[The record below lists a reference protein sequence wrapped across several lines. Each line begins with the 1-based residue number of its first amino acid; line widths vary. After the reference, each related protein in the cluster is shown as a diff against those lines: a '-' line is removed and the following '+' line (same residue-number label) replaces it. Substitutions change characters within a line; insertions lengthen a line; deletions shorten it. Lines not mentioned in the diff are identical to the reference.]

1 VACCTTPAAT
11 TTEPDVTAEG
21 GAGAF
26 SEERVRLDFPAL
38 GERVGGVPLVYLDNA
53 ATTQKPE
60 VVIDAVSRAY
70 RQGMANVNRGAHAL
84 AARASTAYE
93 SARASV
99 RQLLNAEFCD
109 EIVLSSGCT
118 AAINLVAYAW
128 GDEHVAPGDEL
139 IATALEHHS
148 NLLPWQR
155 LCERRRARLRVV
167 PLTTAGEIDLEQL
180 DAALSARTR
189 LVAVTHISNVTGG
202 ESPLREIVALC
213 RRVGAR
219 VLVDGAQAVPRR
231 SVDVR
236 ALGCDFY
243 AFSGHKAYGPSGI
256 GALYASR
263 PSLRQMG
270 PFLTGGG
277 MVESVEA
284 ERSSY
289 AAAPAR
295 FEAGTPNLE
304 GAIGLERA
312 IGYLTTLGLDAVRA
326 HDQALTRY
334 ARAELARVPG
344 VRLIGDPVSPIG
356 VVSFVLDD
364 VHAHDVSTIVDQAG
378 VAVRAGHH
386 CASLA
391 LQHFGVAATLRA
403 SFAVYNTRADVD
415 ALVLALAR
423 VRQVFG

>member
-1 VACCTTPAAT
+1 MVEGTAA
-11 TTEPDVTAEG
+11 G
-21 GAGAF
+21 F
-26 SEERVRLDFPAL
+26 SAERVRLDFPAL
-38 GERVGGVPLVYLDNA
+38 AERAGGVPLVYLDNA

-60 VVIDAVSRAY
+60 AVIDAVARAY
-70 RQGMANVNRGAHAL
+70 RLGVANVHRGAHAL
-84 AARASTAYE
+84 GARASDAYE

-99 RQLLNAEFCD
+99 RRLLKAEFND

-128 GDEHVAPGDEL
+128 GDEHVSPGDEL

-155 LCERRRARLRVV
+155 LCERRGARLRVI
-167 PLTTAGEIDLEQL
+167 PLTGAGEIDLERL
-180 DAALSARTR
+180 EGALSARTR
-189 LVAVTHISNVTGG
+189 LVAVTHVSNVTGG

-219 VLVDGAQAVPRR
+219 VLVDGAQAVSRLA
-231 SVDVR
+231 VDVR

-256 GALYASR
+256 GGLYATR
-263 PSLRQMG
+263 PALRQMA

-277 MVESVEA
+277 MVESVDA
-284 ERSSY
+284 ERSIY

-304 GAIGLERA
+304 GAIGLECA
-312 IGYLTTLGLDAVRA
+312 IAYLTALGLDAVRA
-326 HDQALTRY
+326 HDELLTGY
-334 ARAELARVPG
+334 ARAALARVPG
-344 VRLIGDPVSPIG
+344 VRLIGDPARPIG
-356 VVSFVLDD
+356 VVSFVVDD

>member
-1 VACCTTPAAT
+1 
-11 TTEPDVTAEG
+11 VTAEG
-21 GAGAF
+21 PAAGEGF
-26 SEERVRLDFPAL
+26 SAERVRLDFPAL
-38 GERVGGVPLVYLDNA
+38 AERAGGVPLIYLDNA

-60 VVIDAVSRAY
+60 VVIEAVARTY

-84 AARASTAYE
+84 AARASAAYE

-99 RQLLNAEFCD
+99 RRLLNAEFDD
-109 EIVLSSGCT
+109 EIVLSSGCM

-128 GDEHVAPGDEL
+128 GDEHVDPGDEL

-155 LCERRRARLRVV
+155 LCERRGARLRVI
-167 PLTTAGEIDLEQL
+167 PLTGAGEIDLEKL
-180 DAALSARTR
+180 EAALSPRTR
-189 LVAVTHISNVTGG
+189 LVAVTHVSNVTGG
-202 ESPLREIVALC
+202 ESPLCEIVALC

-219 VLVDGAQAVPRR
+219 VLVDGAQAVPRLA
-231 SVDVR
+231 VDVR
-236 ALGCDFY
+236 AIGCDFY

-256 GALYASR
+256 GALYVSR
-263 PSLRQMG
+263 PSLRRMA

-304 GAIGLERA
+304 GAIGLECA
-312 IGYLTTLGLDAVRA
+312 IGYLTALGLDAVRA
-326 HDQALTRY
+326 HDRELTGH
-334 ARAELARVPG
+334 ARVALARVPG
-344 VRLIGDPVSPIG
+344 VRLIGDPVCPIG

-364 VHAHDVSTIVDQAG
+364 VHAHDVSTIIDQAG

-386 CASLA
+386 CASLV

-403 SFAVYNTRADVD
+403 SFAVYNTRADID
-415 ALVLALAR
+415 ALVLALAG

>member
-1 VACCTTPAAT
+1 VTVEGPAAG
-11 TTEPDVTAEG
+11 ER
-21 GAGAF
+21 F
-26 SEERVRLDFPAL
+26 SAERVRLDFPAL
-38 GERVGGVPLVYLDNA
+38 AERAGGVPLIYLDNA

-60 VVIDAVSRAY
+60 VVIEAVARTY
-70 RQGMANVNRGAHAL
+70 RQGVANVNRGAHAL
-84 AARASTAYE
+84 AARASAAYE

-99 RQLLNAEFCD
+99 RRLLNAEFDD

-128 GDEHVAPGDEL
+128 GDEHVGAGDEL

-155 LCERRRARLRVV
+155 LCERRGARLRVI
-167 PLTTAGEIDLEQL
+167 PLTGAGEIDLEKL
-180 DAALSARTR
+180 EAALSPRTR
-189 LVAVTHISNVTGG
+189 LVAVTHVSNVTGG

-219 VLVDGAQAVPRR
+219 VLVDGAQAVPRLA
-231 SVDVR
+231 VDVR
-236 ALGCDFY
+236 AIGCDFY

-256 GALYASR
+256 GALYVSR
-263 PSLRQMG
+263 PSLRRMA

-304 GAIGLERA
+304 GAIGLECA
-312 IGYLTTLGLDAVRA
+312 IGYLTGLGLDAVRA
-326 HDQALTRY
+326 HDRELTGH
-334 ARAELARVPG
+334 ARAALARVPG

-364 VHAHDVSTIVDQAG
+364 VHAHDVSTIIDQAG

-386 CASLA
+386 CASLV

-403 SFAVYNTRADVD
+403 SFAVYNTRADID
-415 ALVLALAR
+415 ALVLALAG

>member
-1 VACCTTPAAT
+1 MTVEGLVA
-11 TTEPDVTAEG
+11 G
-21 GAGAF
+21 F
-26 SEERVRLDFPAL
+26 SAERVRLDFPAL
-38 GERVGGVPLVYLDNA
+38 AERAGGAPLVYLDNA

-60 VVIDAVSRAY
+60 AVIDAVASAY
-70 RQGMANVNRGAHAL
+70 RQGVGNVNRGAHAL
-84 AARASTAYE
+84 GARASAAYE

-99 RQLLNAEFCD
+99 RRLLNAEFSD

-128 GDEHVAPGDEL
+128 GDEQVGPGDEL

-155 LCERRRARLRVV
+155 LCERRGARLRVI
-167 PLTTAGEIDLEQL
+167 PLTGAGEVDLERL
-180 DAALSARTR
+180 EAALSARTR
-189 LVAVTHISNVTGG
+189 LVAVTHVSNVIGG

-219 VLVDGAQAVPRR
+219 VLVDGAQAVPRLA
-231 SVDVR
+231 VDVR

-243 AFSGHKAYGPSGI
+243 AFSGHKVYGPSGI
-256 GALYASR
+256 GALYAAR
-263 PSLRQMG
+263 PALRQMA

-284 ERSSY
+284 ERSIY

-304 GAIGLERA
+304 GAIGLECA
-312 IGYLTTLGLDAVRA
+312 IAYLTALGLDAVRA
-326 HDQALTRY
+326 HDQQLTGY
-334 ARAELARVPG
+334 ARAALARVPG
-344 VRLIGDPVSPIG
+344 VRLIGDPARPIG
-356 VVSFVLDD
+356 VVSFVVDD
-364 VHAHDVSTIVDQAG
+364 VHAHDVSTIVDQEG

-386 CASLA
+386 CASLV